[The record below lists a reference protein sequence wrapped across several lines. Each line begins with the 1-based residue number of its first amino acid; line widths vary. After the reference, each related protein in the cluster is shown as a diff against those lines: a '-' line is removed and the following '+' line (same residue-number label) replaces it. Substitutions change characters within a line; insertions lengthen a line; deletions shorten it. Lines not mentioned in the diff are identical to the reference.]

1 VYCIDLAPLSLPPLS
16 IERLLGE
23 EQRKM
28 KEQIKKN
35 EAEKTYKVRLLREI
49 NNKLIDIKTVRK
61 STIEKYNIKLDEKTN
76 KYISE

>member
-1 VYCIDLAPLSLPPLS
+1 
-16 IERLLGE
+16 
-23 EQRKM
+23 M